1 MNPMSSASKEPPKL
15 PAAQLLIL
23 SICRFAEPVALTGVY
38 PYLPEMIESFNVPK
52 KEIGYWAGMAS
63 AAFSVGQFFFA
74 IPWVRASDKYGRK
87 PIILLAMF
95 CAMASSLFFG
105 FSKTLSWAIA
115 ARVCSGVS
123 NGNVGILRT
132 VVAEMVPQKALQP
145 RAFSTLPLVW
155 QIGAILGPIL
165 GGSLA
170 SPARK
175 YPELFGDSK
184 FLKEFPF
191 ALPNLVSSVIFTIGI
206 IAGILF
212 LKESLESKK
221 HRRDYG
227 LVLGRY
233 LTSCCSS
240 ARSQLRPTD
249 DFESNPTM
257 RKPNEKT
264 KPATYREVLTRQS
277 TIDLLAYMLLGL
289 HGVAYDQLLPVLM
302 HLSVEC
308 CGGRELPLKFTGGFG
323 LESGRIGLIFTG
335 YAVFS
340 MITQFALFPPLTRR
354 FGSLFCY
361 RVVTF
366 VLPLVYIMTPYTVLL
381 SSDTSRQLAVA
392 ALLMIKGLANVF
404 AYPCMTI
411 LLTNSVRE
419 LRLLGVL
426 NGLATAVAAIGRA
439 LGPYVGGRAFTW
451 GAHTG
456 YAVAAWWTLAIFGI
470 AGHIVTWW
478 IEEMDGFEAVPQED
492 PDEEPESILLDTR
505 EAPRRSSGDTDDGAV
520 AEGLEESEEDDES
533 EMVEDKPLIHKK
545 STSWKA

>member
-1 MNPMSSASKEPPKL
+1 MNPISKASKEPARL

-155 QIGAILGPIL
+155 QVGAILGPIL
-165 GGSLA
+165 GGALA

-175 YPELFGDSK
+175 YPELFGNNK
-184 FLKEFPF
+184 FLKKFPF

-227 LVLGRY
+227 RVLGRY
-233 LTSCCSS
+233 LTSCCLS
-240 ARSQLRPTD
+240 ARSRLRSVD
-249 DFESNPTM
+249 DFESNSTS
-257 RKPNEKT
+257 RKPRKEP
-264 KPATYREVLTRQS
+264 KPARYREVLTRQS
-277 TIDLLAYMLLGL
+277 TIDLLAYMLLGF
-289 HGVAYDQLLPVLM
+289 HGVAYDQLIPVLM
-302 HLSVEC
+302 HLPVEC
-308 CGGRELPLKFTGGFG
+308 CDGRELPLKFTGGFG

-354 FGSLFCY
+354 FGSLLCY

-366 VLPLVYIMTPYTVLL
+366 VLPLIYIVTPYTVLL

-392 ALLMIKGLANVF
+392 ALLMVKGLANVF

-456 YAVAAWWTLAIFGI
+456 YAVAAWWILAIFGI
-470 AGHIVTWW
+470 SGHIVTWW

-505 EAPRRSSGDTDDGAV
+505 EYPRQSSGDTDDEAMT
-520 AEGLEESEEDDES
+520 EDLEESEEGDETD
-533 EMVEDKPLIHKK
+533 MVEEKPLIQKE
-545 STSWKA
+545 TSWKA